1 VVFFLTRFV
10 AKLFFEGPPPALP
23 PELIQIFK
31 YKNADWDKYR
41 REIMR
46 TVTRTT
52 PANTP
57 DEIEAQI
64 NTFTNTMHSARDIVF
79 KPTTIPKNRTP
90 LPTRIVKLIKE
101 KRKVYREFIQTRDP
115 LLKTLFN
122 KLNAQIRRDINR
134 YREETWIKTCESLDY
149 RDGKKFW
156 NKFKVI
162 TGQKRKTNHYLA
174 TDAHIYYTP
183 QERANCFAEQ
193 LDGIHQVPN
202 DPNFNATFFDQI
214 ANNVHAFKNIP
225 LIDPLPHPL
234 HNEHL
239 TDNITTDE
247 VKTII
252 SLLKNTKAPGPDQ
265 IRPILLKNLPNS
277 AFQALTDIFNN
288 CMNNLY
294 FPTAWKT
301 AHTVMIPKPGKCPND
316 PKSYRPISLLSI
328 TGKIF
333 EKILTNRLQLTL
345 ESNNHLPP
353 EQFSFPAQRSTHNPL
368 AELRTDITRHAN
380 TRVHRRCLPRHPKSI
395 RQGLARRT
403 RAETPKPPPE
413 PYDLK
418 WVSDS
423 TGLSGGFRGKG
434 CGFRY
439 GRQATFLSW
448 FRLVQLPGQ
457 VLSFYSSE
465 GVESKF
471 FLNVK

>member
-1 VVFFLTRFV
+1 
-10 AKLFFEGPPPALP
+10 
-23 PELIQIFK
+23 
-31 YKNADWDKYR
+31 
-41 REIMR
+41 
-46 TVTRTT
+46 
-52 PANTP
+52 
-57 DEIEAQI
+57 
-64 NTFTNTMHSARDIVF
+64 
-79 KPTTIPKNRTP
+79 
-90 LPTRIVKLIKE
+90 VKLIKE
-101 KRKVYREFIQTRDP
+101 KRKLYREFIQTRDP

-288 CMNNLY
+288 CMNNLN

-301 AHTVMIPKPGKCPND
+301 AHTVMIPKPGKSPND

-380 TRVHRRCLPRHPKSI
+380 TPVHRRCLPRHPKSI

>member
-1 VVFFLTRFV
+1 MYSTSPSTV
-10 AKLFFEGPPPALP
+10 AAPGG
-23 PELIQIFK
+23 
-31 YKNADWDKYR
+31 
-41 REIMR
+41 
-46 TVTRTT
+46 
-52 PANTP
+52 
-57 DEIEAQI
+57 
-64 NTFTNTMHSARDIVF
+64 
-79 KPTTIPKNRTP
+79 TP
-90 LPTRIVKLIKE
+90 LPARIVKLIKE
-101 KRKVYREFIQTRDP
+101 KRKVYREFIQTREP

-122 KLNAQIRRDINR
+122 KLNAQIRRDINT

-183 QERANCFAEQ
+183 QERANCFAEL
-193 LDGIHQVPN
+193 LDGIHQGPN

-234 HNEHL
+234 DDEHL

-265 IRPILLKNLPNS
+265 IRPILLKNLPDS
-277 AFQALTDIFNN
+277 AFQARTDIFNN

-333 EKILTNRLQLTL
+333 ERILTNRLQFTL
-345 ESNNHLPP
+345 ESNNLLPP
-353 EQFSFPAQRSTHNPL
+353 EQFGFRAQRSTHNPL
-368 AELRTDITRHAN
+368 AELQTGITRHAN
-380 TRVHRRCLPRHPKSI
+380 LGECTVGVFLDIEKHSTRS
-395 RQGLARRT
+395 GT
-403 RAETPKPPPE
+403 T
-413 PYDLK
+413 
-418 WVSDS
+418 DS
-423 TGLSGGFRGKG
+423 YRNS
-434 CGFRY
+434 
-439 GRQATFLSW
+439 
-448 FRLVQLPGQ
+448 
-457 VLSFYSSE
+457 
-465 GVESKF
+465 
-471 FLNVK
+471 